1 MRDALC
7 SEQLG
12 FAVATLILLAPL
24 ALAAAPLGAAACA
37 AAAALPAACVLLA
50 VACVAGWVPHSPE
63 LRSSIAAPVTALAS
77 GAVALAA
84 SLLRPPSRVSAAY
97 GAAFAATAAGACLA
111 VLAPFEALRL
121 AGIAATDASPLLC
134 QLAAAGAVPAAAA
147 CAVLADAAGRGRLGG
162 STFRHLNAAIATA
175 GALTAVAHVAAA
187 AMPSPAFWVV
197 PAVAAATAALCAAQ
211 FAAAP
216 RKK

>member
-1 MRDALC
+1 
-7 SEQLG
+7 
-12 FAVATLILLAPL
+12 VTLALLAPL
-24 ALAAAPLGAAACA
+24 AATAGQLGAAACA

-50 VACVAGWVPHSPE
+50 LACVAGWVPHSPE
-63 LRSSIAAPVTALAS
+63 LRGSVAAPVTALAS
-77 GAVALAA
+77 GAVALVTA
-84 SLLRPPSRVSAAY
+84 LLHPPSRVPAAY
-97 GAAFAATAAGACLA
+97 GAAFAATAAGAILA
-111 VLAPFEALRL
+111 MVAPSEALRL
-121 AGIAATDASPLLC
+121 AGVAATGAAPLLC

-175 GALTAVAHVAAA
+175 GALTAVAHAAA
-187 AMPSPAFWVV
+187 AMTPPPPAFWAA
-197 PAVAAATAALCAAQ
+197 PAVAASTAVLCAVQ

>member
-1 MRDALC
+1 MRCA
-7 SEQLG
+7 SAQLG

-24 ALAAAPLGAAACA
+24 ALAAAPLGAPACA

-50 VACVAGWVPHSPE
+50 LACVAGWVPHSPE
-63 LRSSIAAPVTALAS
+63 LRSSVAAPVTALAS

-97 GAAFAATAAGACLA
+97 GAAFAATTAGACLA
-111 VLAPFEALRL
+111 LLAPSEALRL
-121 AGIAATDASPLLC
+121 AGMAATGAAPLLC
-134 QLAAAGAVPAAAA
+134 QLAAVGAVPAAAA

-187 AMPSPAFWVV
+187 MPPPSPAFWVA
-197 PAVAAATAALCAAQ
+197 PAVAASTAALCTAQ